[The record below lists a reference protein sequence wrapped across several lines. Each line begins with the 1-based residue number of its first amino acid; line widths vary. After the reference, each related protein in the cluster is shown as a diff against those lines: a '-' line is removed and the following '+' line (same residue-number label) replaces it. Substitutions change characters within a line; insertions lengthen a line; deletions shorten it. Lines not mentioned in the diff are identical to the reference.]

1 MTLDELK
8 SSSDY
13 TLEVLLDDHCVLT
26 DLIVNLDDA
35 VYSLWPRSGKFE
47 YILQFPIS
55 SRDAQSFHV
64 NGSKSFSTKICLI
77 VYGRKRIF

>member
-13 TLEVLLDDHCVLT
+13 TLEVLLYDHCVLT

-35 VYSLWPRSGKFE
+35 VYSL
-47 YILQFPIS
+47 
-55 SRDAQSFHV
+55 
-64 NGSKSFSTKICLI
+64 
-77 VYGRKRIF
+77 

>member
-35 VYSLWPRSGKFE
+35 VYSL
-47 YILQFPIS
+47 
-55 SRDAQSFHV
+55 
-64 NGSKSFSTKICLI
+64 
-77 VYGRKRIF
+77 